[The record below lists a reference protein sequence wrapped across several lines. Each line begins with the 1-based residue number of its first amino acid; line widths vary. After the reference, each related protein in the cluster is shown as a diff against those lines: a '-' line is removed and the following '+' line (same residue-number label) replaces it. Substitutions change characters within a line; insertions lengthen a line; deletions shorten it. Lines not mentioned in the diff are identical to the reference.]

1 MSRSPE
7 ESWQTRYGG
16 YNWQKKYPYVCDT
29 DLLKK
34 WIKENRMCENR
45 VATVISK
52 AIDCNYNKG
61 LFLGSKGLFTLWET
75 KKLAVSLDMDF
86 WTFYKIFLSDIY
98 EIEWDDVSFLKRKQ
112 EETSES

>member
-7 ESWQTRYGG
+7 ERLKTRYGG
-16 YNWQKKYPYVCDT
+16 YDWKKEYPHICDT

-34 WIKENRMCENR
+34 WIKENRMNDTS
-45 VATVISK
+45 VANVISH
-52 AIDCNYNKG
+52 AIECTYTKG
-61 LFLGSKGLFTLWET
+61 MFIGSKGLFTLWET
-75 KKLAVSLDMDF
+75 KKLAVNLDMDF

-112 EETSES
+112 EETSDS